1 MPPVAEKALM
11 DVVDDLLDRNTNKIS
26 TLSELARKMHEL
38 EPRQNAES
46 WRKNLRR
53 FRTGN
58 AKEADIAIIARAF
71 GVARSRL
78 PTAKAKSSVAD
89 LDRRLAALEAA
100 VGLVDESETVGNL
113 LEELGEKL
121 ADALE
126 RVAALEAERGH
137 DVAAPRSTRSAPRP
151 SPRRA

>member
-1 MPPVAEKALM
+1 MPPVTDKDLM
-11 DVVDDLLDRNTNKIS
+11 DVVDELIDRNQNKIHNI
-26 TLSELARKMHEL
+26 SELARRMSEL

-53 FRTGN
+53 WRVEN
-58 AKEADIAIIARAF
+58 AKEWHIAIIARAF
-71 GVARSRL
+71 GVSRSKL
-78 PTAKAKSSVAD
+78 PAAKSKSSVAD

-126 RVAALEAERGH
+126 RLAALEAENGLG
-137 DVAAPRSTRSAPRP
+137 VVVPTSTR
-151 SPRRA
+151 